1 MKTITID
8 MPADLNSIEEIE
20 FLAGYLQK
28 FGVSVSL
35 VTGTDRDGIS
45 WRIGWVNTPLG
56 DIMQEVVAKLTDS
69 EQTPRT

>member
-1 MKTITID
+1 MKPLTID

-20 FLAGYLQK
+20 LLAGHLEK

-45 WRIGWVNTPLG
+45 WKIGWASNPLG